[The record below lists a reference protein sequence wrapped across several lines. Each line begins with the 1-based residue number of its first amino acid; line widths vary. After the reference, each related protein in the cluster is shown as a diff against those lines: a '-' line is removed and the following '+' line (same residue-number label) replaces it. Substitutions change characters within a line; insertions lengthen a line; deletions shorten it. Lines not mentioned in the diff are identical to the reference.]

1 MAHNRKVGAKLK
13 IGILTLHSQINYGGV
28 LQAYALQE
36 VLMRLGHDVQIVDRW
51 LDERNGGLRGIV
63 ASRSIVSW
71 IKFIARALLG
81 FGDAANY
88 IRHVRT
94 ARKLHFLFKR
104 TEYSFCHWKDA
115 PSDFNFDLLV
125 VGSDQVWNSN
135 LQGKE
140 LPYLLEGAPAT
151 PAIAYA
157 ASFGMKRVPI
167 GLQARYKEG
176 FARFSQ
182 ISVREKEA
190 CSIVNEAG
198 FTAEHVADPTLLMDL
213 SDWNRIMAVSQLP
226 KKRIKRKLVCYLIHD
241 PLGFVIS
248 KLSRFAKDNDCEVEI
263 FFGTPCTLLP
273 KNFYELFAISSGASR
288 AFFAKDIHTRATAT
302 PDEFLSEIAS
312 ADMVLSDSF
321 HALMFATI
329 FRKNV
334 RILKPRDDRGSA
346 GFSRLSEFVDSFIE
360 TPTMYDDF
368 EKALLSFRLD
378 PQTRYSEPK
387 ISDFR
392 KESFSWL
399 KSSIQNAVG
408 KLG

>member
-1 MAHNRKVGAKLK
+1 MAYNRKAGDKLK
-13 IGILTLHSQINYGGV
+13 IGILTLHSQTNYGGV

-36 VLMRLGHDVQIVDRW
+36 VLIRFGYDVQIVDRW
-51 LDERNGGLRGIV
+51 FDERNGGLRGIV

-71 IKFIARALLG
+71 IKFIVRALLG

-94 ARKLHFLFKR
+94 ARKLHFLLKR
-104 TEYSFCHWKDA
+104 TEYSFCHWKDV
-115 PSDFNFDLLV
+115 PSDFDFDLLV
-125 VGSDQVWNSN
+125 VGSDQVWNVDI
-135 LQGKE
+135 QGKE
-140 LPYLLEGAPAT
+140 LPYLLEGAPVI

-157 ASFGMKRVPI
+157 ASFGMKQVPI

-190 CSIVNEAG
+190 CAIVDAAG
-198 FTAEHVADPTLLMDL
+198 LKAEHVADPTLLAGL
-213 SDWNRIMAVSQLP
+213 SDWQRIMALSRPP
-226 KKRIKRKLVCYLIHD
+226 KKRAKRKLVCYLIHD
-241 PLGFVIS
+241 PLGFVVS
-248 KLSRFAKDNDCEVEI
+248 ELARFAKENSCEVEI
-263 FFGTPCTLLP
+263 FFGTPCTRLP
-273 KNFYELFAISSGASR
+273 ENLSELIAISSGAIR
-288 AFFAKDIHTRATAT
+288 AFFAKNIHTRATAT
-302 PDEFLSEIAS
+302 PDEFLVEIAD

-329 FRKNV
+329 FKKNIRV
-334 RILKPRDDRGSA
+334 LKPRQNRGVA

-368 EKALLSFRLD
+368 DKALLSFRSD
-378 PQTRYSEPK
+378 PQTRYYESK

-392 KESFSWL
+392 KESLRWL
-399 KSSIQNAVG
+399 KSSIQTAVG
-408 KLG
+408 ESR